1 MRKAAEL
8 TEAQKAERRA
18 KHAAQM
24 REWLAN
30 LPPEKRE
37 AINAKRRGKSKR
49 AAEMTPEELE
59 RGRKSAREYMRRKLA
74 SLTPEEKA
82 AYLAKRRESEVPRQ
96 RELRAADESYRE
108 KAKAYATGYY
118 WSNRNKA
125 IATQKVYR
133 QSQKDAILDH
143 YGRFCAC
150 CGEDEPVFLSLDHIN
165 GDGAAHR
172 RETRKRSGA
181 SMYALL
187 IREGFPPGFQVLCFN
202 CNFAKRTGN
211 ACPHAEIVK
220 TRLTSNGTA
229 SLRRTF

>member
-1 MRKAAEL
+1 MNAHPNTHPNAEAAPQADGQHDECSVFAWPGLFARIDPADEDLTGYRWYSQSRPTGDYVWRREARTRRKIYLAREI
-8 TEAQKAERRA
+8 AERA
-18 KHAAQM
+18 GGLIEGHD
-24 REWLAN
+24 
-30 LPPEKRE
+30 
-37 AINAKRRGKSKR
+37 
-49 AAEMTPEELE
+49 
-59 RGRKSAREYMRRKLA
+59 
-74 SLTPEEKA
+74 
-82 AYLAKRRESEVPRQ
+82 V
-96 RELRAADESYRE
+96 
-108 KAKAYATGYY
+108 
-118 WSNRNKA
+118 
-125 IATQKVYR
+125 
-133 QSQKDAILDH
+133 
-143 YGRFCAC
+143 
-150 CGEDEPVFLSLDHIN
+150 DHIN